1 MIGTRWREK
10 ERKCKKDV
18 TQYVGYRGTRAC
30 ERIVS
35 TGRARTIARGISGLN
50 RSSSHDL
57 ARISLLEDSES
68 ETTVHWSIYDCHG
81 ILTSSRILTQL
92 FIRLYVYIHWILL
105 FFNKIY
111 YLC

>member
-57 ARISLLEDSES
+57 ARISLLEDSRKARQPS
-68 ETTVHWSIYDCHG
+68 TGQFMIVM
-81 ILTSSRILTQL
+81 
-92 FIRLYVYIHWILL
+92 VY
-105 FFNKIY
+105 
-111 YLC
+111 